1 MARGAQKSTKQ
12 TAKDEVKIVTVN
24 RRARFDYE
32 ISEKFEAGIV
42 LTGGEIKSIR
52 LTGININEA
61 YIVIDARGAS
71 LLNAHIGRYSHDS
84 NREYNAL
91 RARRLLLNKHELD
104 KLRGRVEKKGFTIV
118 PLQLYLKGGYAKI
131 EIALA
136 KGKAGPDRRQDIK
149 KRESDREIARAS
161 RGK

>member
-1 MARGAQKSTKQ
+1 MVRGNQKSTKQ
-12 TAKDEVKIVTVN
+12 AAKEEVKIVTVN

-61 YIVIDARGAS
+61 YIVVDARGAS

-91 RARRLLLNKHELD
+91 RARKLLLNKHELD

-149 KRESDREIARAS
+149 KRESDREIARAI

>member
-149 KRESDREIARAS
+149 KRESDREIARAI